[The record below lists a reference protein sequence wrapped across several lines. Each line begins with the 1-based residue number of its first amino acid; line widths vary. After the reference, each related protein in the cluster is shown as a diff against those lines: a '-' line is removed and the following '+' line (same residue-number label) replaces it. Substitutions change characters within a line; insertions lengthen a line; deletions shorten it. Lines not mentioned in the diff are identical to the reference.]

1 MSYKRCRNFNR
12 GLTNSRSSSY
22 FLDGINPA
30 EADATFWS
38 MTARELAE
46 LDPQQRLALEVAYEA
61 LQSSG
66 TTKWQ
71 GTAIG
76 CYVGI
81 FGEVRDADFHTI
93 LLRCVHY
100 LFLYL
105 LR

>member
-1 MSYKRCRNFNR
+1 LR
-12 GLTNSRSSSY
+12 TNTRSLSY

-46 LDPQQRLALEVAYEA
+46 LDPQQRLVLEVAYEA

-66 TTKWQ
+66 TTKWR
-71 GTAIG
+71 GKPIG

-81 FGEVRDADFHTI
+81 FGEVREI
-93 LLRCVHY
+93 VCYQVLLHWFPSLHR
-100 LFLYL
+100 
-105 LR
+105 